1 MDKKALVNHQIR
13 YKEVR
18 VVDETKGQLGIM
30 PLGEALRLARER
42 GLDLIQVSEKTV
54 PPICKIMDYGK
65 YRYIQGKKKK
75 KIKKSM
81 GGEIKAIRLG
91 FNISDNDLKTKANLV
106 KKFLEE
112 GDKVKIEM
120 TLRGRQNRL
129 RSFAEE
135 KIKKFVAILDTI
147 TPAKIE
153 KGLEKRGNRLGLII
167 IKR

>member
-1 MDKKALVNHQIR
+1 M
-13 YKEVR
+13 R
-18 VVDETKGQLGIM
+18 VVDETKEQLGIM

-81 GGEIKAIRLG
+81 GGEMKAIRLG
-91 FNISDNDLKTKANLV
+91 FNISENDLKTKANLA

-135 KIKKFVAILDTI
+135 KIKKFVAILNTI

-167 IKR
+167 IKQ